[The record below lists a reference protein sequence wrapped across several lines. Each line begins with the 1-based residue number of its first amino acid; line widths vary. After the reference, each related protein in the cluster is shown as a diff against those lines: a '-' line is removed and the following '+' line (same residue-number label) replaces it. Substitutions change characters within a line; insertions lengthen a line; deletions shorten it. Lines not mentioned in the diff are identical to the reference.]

1 MSSSRSDD
9 PEVGARPD
17 SRPVKPTRPEKNPR
31 TEKAM
36 TKNKGAANSDS
47 SDPLR
52 PSDHVD
58 GDDSITQPRLGFVGW
73 LRWGW
78 RQLTSMRTALILLL
92 VLAIAAIPGSI
103 FPQRMADPNGVTQ
116 WERDNPDLFPVL
128 DGLKLFDVY
137 LSPWFSAIYLLL
149 FASLVG
155 CVIPRIKHH
164 AKALRARPPRT
175 PARLQRLED
184 YRAVT
189 RDPAADSGTKTGDA
203 EAEAAASIDVATKQ
217 LKALGYRVER
227 YDRGRTFSVS
237 AERGYWRETGN
248 LLFHLALVGVL
259 VTVGIG
265 GGFSYTGQRV
275 LVEGETFANTLLD
288 YDSMNR
294 GRFVSDDA
302 FSPYSMRLDSFD
314 VTYQPFG
321 EPGSGQAGD
330 FSANVTVQE
339 NGEERTGSVKVN
351 EPLGVAD
358 DDVFLLGNG
367 YAPTVTVRDPE
378 GNVVFTNSTPFLP
391 QDNNMTSLGVLKVPD
406 GLAEQV
412 GLVGFFYPTTGVLES
427 GAFFSAY
434 GDLTNPTLTLDV
446 YTGDLGINEG
456 VPRSVYVLDTT
467 GMTKL
472 TGRTTDVESIELAP
486 GQTAQ
491 LPNGLGSVTFEDESP
506 AGAADASQSVKRF
519 ASLQIH
525 RDESGVWVLGF
536 ALLALGGLMIA
547 LFVPRRRV
555 WVKATAHD
563 GEIALEYA
571 ALARGEDPTLAAAV
585 EDLVAGHARLLDA
598 AGGTTARPTIDD
610 TADESAEPEAP
621 ATDTRKVD

>member
-1 MSSSRSDD
+1 M
-9 PEVGARPD
+9 
-17 SRPVKPTRPEKNPR
+17 
-31 TEKAM
+31 
-36 TKNKGAANSDS
+36 NSDTT

-128 DGLKLFDVY
+128 DALKLFDVY

-155 CVIPRIKHH
+155 CVIPRIRHH

-184 YRAVT
+184 YRAVM
-189 RDPAADSGTKTGDA
+189 RDPAGDA
-203 EAEAAASIDVATKQ
+203 DAEAAASASVDVATKQ

-275 LVEGETFANTLLD
+275 IVEGETFANTLID

-294 GRFVSDDA
+294 GRFVGDDA
-302 FSPYSMRLDSFD
+302 LAPYSMRLDSFD
-314 VTYQPFG
+314 VTYQPYG

-339 NGEERTGSVKVN
+339 NGEERTGAVKVN
-351 EPLGVAD
+351 EPLAVAD

-367 YAPTVTVRDPE
+367 YAPTITVRNAADE
-378 GNVVFTNSTPFLP
+378 VVFTGSVPFLP
-391 QDNNMTSLGVLKVPD
+391 QDNNMFSLGIVKVTD
-406 GLAEQV
+406 GMPEQL
-412 GLVGFFYPTTGVLES
+412 GIRALFYPTAATGAD
-427 GAFFSAY
+427 GTIASAY
-434 GDLTNPTLTLDV
+434 GDLVNPLLTLDV
-446 YTGDLGINEG
+446 FEGDLGVNEG

-467 GMTKL
+467 ELTQL
-472 TGRTTDVESIELAP
+472 TGRAIGEKSIELSP
-486 GQTAQ
+486 GKTAD
-491 LPNGLGSVTFEDESP
+491 LPNGLGTITFEDDSP
-506 AGAADASQSVKRF
+506 EGATDVSQSVKRF

-525 RDESGVWVLGF
+525 RDDSGPLVLGF
-536 ALLALGGLMIA
+536 ALLALAGLMLA

-555 WVKATAHD
+555 WVKATAEA
-563 GEIALEYA
+563 GAVNLEYA

-585 EDLVAGHARLLDA
+585 DDLVAGHTRLLDA
-598 AGGTTARPTIDD
+598 AGGTKARD
-610 TADESAEPEAP
+610 TEREAEGEPAPSDEPQPP
-621 ATDTRKVD
+621 ASDSPKVD

>member
-1 MSSSRSDD
+1 MSSSRSDH
-9 PEVGARPD
+9 AAK
-17 SRPVKPTRPEKNPR
+17 STSPEKNPR
-31 TEKAM
+31 TENTM
-36 TKNKGAANSDS
+36 TENKGAVNSDS

-58 GDDSITQPRLGFVGW
+58 GDDTITQPRLGFVGW

-128 DGLKLFDVY
+128 DGLKMFDVY

-189 RDPAADSGTKTGDA
+189 RDPSADSGTKTGDA
-203 EAEAAASIDVATKQ
+203 DAEAAASIEVATKQ

-294 GRFVSDDA
+294 GRFVGDDA
-302 FSPYSMRLDSFD
+302 FAPYSMRLDSFD

-339 NGEERTGSVKVN
+339 NGEERTGAVKVN
-351 EPLGVAD
+351 EPLAVAD

-378 GNVVFTNSTPFLP
+378 GKVVFTGSTPFLP
-391 QDNNMTSLGVLKVPD
+391 QDTSMTSLGVLKVPD

-412 GLVGFFYPTTGVLES
+412 GLVGFFYPTTGVLDT

-472 TGRTTDVESIELAP
+472 TGRTTDVESIELTP

-491 LPNGLGSVTFEDESP
+491 LPNGLGSVTFEDDSP
-506 AGAADASQSVKRF
+506 AGATDASQSVKRF

-555 WVKATAHD
+555 WVKATARD

-585 EDLVAGHARLLDA
+585 DDLVAGHTRLLDA
-598 AGGTTARPTIDD
+598 AGGTTARSPIDD
-610 TADESAEPEAP
+610 TADESAEPETPAP
-621 ATDTRKVD
+621 ETRKVD

>member
-1 MSSSRSDD
+1 
-9 PEVGARPD
+9 
-17 SRPVKPTRPEKNPR
+17 
-31 TEKAM
+31 M
-36 TKNKGAANSDS
+36 TKNKGAVNGDS

-128 DGLKLFDVY
+128 DAMKMFDVY

-189 RDPAADSGTKTGDA
+189 RDPAADSGTRTGDA

-227 YDRGRTFSVS
+227 YDRGRIFSVS

-294 GRFVSDDA
+294 GRFVGDDA
-302 FSPYSMRLDSFD
+302 FAPYSMRLDSFD

-339 NGEERTGSVKVN
+339 NGEERTGAVKVN
-351 EPLGVAD
+351 EPLAVAD

-367 YAPTVTVRDPE
+367 YAPTVTVRDPD
-378 GNVVFTNSTPFLP
+378 GKVVFTGSTPFLP

-412 GLVGFFYPTTGVLES
+412 GLVGFFYPTTGVLDT

-472 TGRTTDVESIELAP
+472 TGRSTDVESIELTP

-491 LPNGLGSVTFEDESP
+491 LPDGLGSVTFEDDSP
-506 AGAADASQSVKRF
+506 AGATDASESVKRF

-536 ALLALGGLMIA
+536 ALLALGGLMVA

-555 WVKATAHD
+555 WVKATAKD
-563 GEIALEYA
+563 GAVALEYA

-585 EDLVAGHARLLDA
+585 DDLVAGHARLLDA
-598 AGGTTARPTIDD
+598 AGGTKAQPTPDE
-610 TADESAEPEAP
+610 TADQPAEPEAP
-621 ATDTRKVD
+621 ATDTRK

>member
-1 MSSSRSDD
+1 MSSTTDR
-9 PEVGARPD
+9 
-17 SRPVKPTRPEKNPR
+17 
-31 TEKAM
+31 
-36 TKNKGAANSDS
+36 S

-58 GDDSITQPRLGFVGW
+58 GEESITQPRLGVVGW

-128 DGLKLFDVY
+128 DSLKLFDVY

-175 PARLQRLED
+175 PVRLTRLAD
-184 YRAVT
+184 YRAVD
-189 RDPAADSGTKTGDA
+189 RSSADPTAD
-203 EAEAAASIDVATKQ
+203 AAASIDIAAKQ

-227 YDRGRTFSVS
+227 YDSGRTFSAS

-259 VTVGIG
+259 ITIGVG
-265 GGFSYTGQRV
+265 GGFAYTGQRV

-294 GRFVSDDA
+294 GRFVADDA
-302 FSPYSMRLDSFD
+302 LAPYSMRLDTFD

-351 EPLGVAD
+351 EPLAVAD

-367 YAPTVTVRDPE
+367 YAPTITVRDPD
-378 GNVVFTNSTPFLP
+378 GDVVFTNSTPFLP
-391 QDNNMTSLGVLKVPD
+391 QDNNMTSLGVIKVPD

-412 GLVGFFYPTTGVLES
+412 GLVGFFYPTTGVLDT

-467 GMTKL
+467 GMTKV
-472 TGRTTDVESIELAP
+472 TGRTTDLESIELTP
-486 GQTAQ
+486 GQTAD
-491 LPNGLGSVTFEDESP
+491 LPNGLGTVTFDDESP
-506 AGAADASQSVKRF
+506 AGATDLSQSVKRF

-536 ALLALGGLMIA
+536 ALLALGGLMLA

-555 WVKATAHD
+555 WIKATSAD
-563 GEIALEYA
+563 GAVALEYA
-571 ALARGEDPTLAAAV
+571 GLARGEDPTLAAAV
-585 EDLVAGHARLLDA
+585 DDLVAGHARLLDA
-598 AGGTTARPTIDD
+598 AGVTQAVETPDAPEAGPEPA
-610 TADESAEPEAP
+610 AEAEPAADAEPAAEAEP
-621 ATDTRKVD
+621 AADAETERPASDTPKVD

>member
-1 MSSSRSDD
+1 MSSTTDR
-9 PEVGARPD
+9 
-17 SRPVKPTRPEKNPR
+17 
-31 TEKAM
+31 
-36 TKNKGAANSDS
+36 S

-58 GDDSITQPRLGFVGW
+58 GEESITQPRLGFVGW

-116 WERDNPDLFPVL
+116 WERDNPDLFPIL

-155 CVIPRIKHH
+155 CVIPRIRHH
-164 AKALRARPPRT
+164 AKALQARPPRT
-175 PARLQRLED
+175 PARLKRLAD
-184 YRAVT
+184 FRAVERT
-189 RDPAADSGTKTGDA
+189 STDA
-203 EAEAAASIDVATKQ
+203 PAEAAASIDIAQKQ

-227 YDRGRTFSVS
+227 YDDKRSSSVS

-259 VTVGIG
+259 ITVGVG
-265 GGFSYTGQRV
+265 GGFAYTGQRV

-294 GRFVSDDA
+294 GRFVSDGA
-302 FSPYSMRLDSFD
+302 LAPYSMRLDSFD

-358 DDVFLLGNG
+358 DNVFLLGNG
-367 YAPTVTVRDPE
+367 YAPTITVRDPA
-378 GNVVFTNSTPFLP
+378 GDVVFTNSTPFLP
-391 QDNNMTSLGVLKVPD
+391 QDNNMTSLGVIKIPD
-406 GLAEQV
+406 GLSEQV
-412 GLVGFFYPTTGVLES
+412 GLVGFFYPTTGVLDT
-427 GAFFSAY
+427 GAFFSGF

-456 VPRSVYVLDTT
+456 IPRSVYVLDTT
-467 GMTKL
+467 GMTKV
-472 TGRTTDVESIELAP
+472 TGRTTDLESIELTP
-486 GQTAQ
+486 GQTAD
-491 LPNGLGSVTFEDESP
+491 LPNGLGTVTFEDESP
-506 AGAADASQSVKRF
+506 AGATDASQSVKRF

-525 RDESGVWVLGF
+525 RDASGPWVLGF
-536 ALLALGGLMIA
+536 ALLALGGLMLA
-547 LFVPRRRV
+547 LFIPRRRV
-555 WVKATAHD
+555 WVKATAAD
-563 GEIALEYA
+563 GAVSIEYA
-571 ALARGEDPTLAAAV
+571 GLARGEDPTLATAV
-585 EDLVAGHARLLDA
+585 DDLVAGHARLLDA
-598 AGGTTARPTIDD
+598 AGVTAAVPEPED
-610 TADESAEPEAP
+610 AEPEDAEEPEGPGEPAAPSDESEIEPGTTP
-621 ATDTRKVD
+621 ATESEGDPDRPASDIPKVD

>member
-1 MSSSRSDD
+1 MSSSRSD
-9 PEVGARPD
+9 GSGR
-17 SRPVKPTRPEKNPR
+17 SQKNTRPEK
-31 TEKAM
+31 TT
-36 TKNKGAANSDS
+36 TKNKGAVNSDS

-78 RQLTSMRTALILLL
+78 RQLTSMRTALVLLL

-128 DGLKLFDVY
+128 DGLKMFDVY

-203 EAEAAASIDVATKQ
+203 EAEAAASIDVATQQ

-259 VTVGIG
+259 VTVGVG

-294 GRFVSDDA
+294 GRFVADDA

-367 YAPTVTVRDPE
+367 YAPTVTVRDPD

-391 QDNNMTSLGVLKVPD
+391 QDTNMTSLGVLKIPD

-472 TGRTTDVESIELAP
+472 TGRSTDVESIELVP

-491 LPNGLGSVTFEDESP
+491 LPNGLGAVTFEDESP
-506 AGAADASQSVKRF
+506 AGATDSSESVKRF

-585 EDLVAGHARLLDA
+585 DDLVAGHARLLDA
-598 AGGTTARPTIDD
+598 AGGTVVRAETDAADD
-610 TADESAEPEAP
+610 DIAEDPAAPDAP
-621 ATDTRKVD
+621 APDTRKVD

>member
-1 MSSSRSDD
+1 
-9 PEVGARPD
+9 
-17 SRPVKPTRPEKNPR
+17 
-31 TEKAM
+31 M
-36 TKNKGAANSDS
+36 TSDS

-58 GDDSITQPRLGFVGW
+58 GDDTITQPRLGFVGW

-128 DGLKLFDVY
+128 DALKLFDVY

-149 FASLVG
+149 FTSLVG

-175 PARLQRLED
+175 PARLSRLED
-184 YRAVT
+184 HRTVT
-189 RDPAADSGTKTGDA
+189 RHPVTGSGTGTGDA

-227 YDRGRTFSVS
+227 YDRGTTYSVS

-259 VTVGIG
+259 VTIGVG
-265 GGFSYTGQRV
+265 GGFAYTGQRV

-294 GRFVSDDA
+294 GRFVADDA
-302 FSPYSMRLDSFD
+302 FAPYSMRLDSFD

-330 FSANVTVQE
+330 FSANVTVLE
-339 NGEERTGSVKVN
+339 DGEEREGAVKVN
-351 EPLGVAD
+351 EPLSVAD
-358 DDVFLLGNG
+358 DDIFLLGNG

-378 GNVVFTNSTPFLP
+378 GNVVFHNSTPFLP
-391 QDNNMTSLGVLKVPD
+391 QDNFMTSLGVLKVPD

-412 GLVGFFYPTTGVLES
+412 GLVGFFYPTTGVLDT

-434 GDLTNPTLTLDV
+434 PDLTNPTLTLDV
-446 YTGDLGINEG
+446 YTGDLGIDEG
-456 VPRSVYVLDTT
+456 VPRSVYVLDTSE
-467 GMTKL
+467 MTKL
-472 TGRTTDVESIELAP
+472 TGRSTDVESIELSP
-486 GQTAQ
+486 GETAQ
-491 LPNGLGSVTFEDESP
+491 LPNGLGSVTFEDDSP
-506 AGAADASQSVKRF
+506 AGATDASESVKRF

-525 RDESGVWVLGF
+525 RDESGVIVLGF
-536 ALLALGGLMIA
+536 ALLALGGLMLA
-547 LFVPRRRV
+547 LFVPRRRM
-555 WVKATAHD
+555 WVKATAAD
-563 GEIALEYA
+563 GAVELEYA
-571 ALARGEDPTLAAAV
+571 ALARGEDPTLARAV
-585 EDLVAGHARLLDA
+585 DDLRAGHARLLDA
-598 AGGTTARPTIDD
+598 AGGTVARTTDD
-610 TADESAEPEAP
+610 DADGEPADAAAESAPP
-621 ATDTRKVD
+621 AAETRKVD

>member
-1 MSSSRSDD
+1 
-9 PEVGARPD
+9 
-17 SRPVKPTRPEKNPR
+17 
-31 TEKAM
+31 M
-36 TKNKGAANSDS
+36 TKAAATTKNSDS

-58 GDDSITQPRLGFVGW
+58 GDDSIAQPRLGLVGW

-78 RQLTSMRTALILLL
+78 RQLTSMRTALVLLL

-116 WERDNPDLFPVL
+116 WQRDNPDIFPIL

-149 FASLVG
+149 FTSLVG

-164 AKALRARPPRT
+164 AKALQARPPRT

-184 YRAVT
+184 YRAVQRT
-189 RDPAADSGTKTGDA
+189 PSTGAGTGED
-203 EAEAAASIDVATKQ
+203 AEAAASASVDIATTQ

-259 VTVGIG
+259 ITVGVG

-275 LVEGETFANTLLD
+275 LVEGETFANTLVD

-294 GRFVSDDA
+294 GRFVGDDA
-302 FSPYSMRLDSFD
+302 LAPYSMRLDSFD
-314 VTYQPFG
+314 VSYQPFG

-330 FSANVTVQE
+330 FSANVTVKE

-358 DDVFLLGNG
+358 DNVFLLGNG
-367 YAPTVTVRDPE
+367 YAPTITVRDADGE
-378 GNVVFTNSTPFLP
+378 VVFTNSIPFLP
-391 QDNNMTSLGVLKVPD
+391 QDTQMTSLGVIKITD
-406 GLAEQV
+406 GLPEQL
-412 GLVGFFYPTTGVLES
+412 GLLGFFYPTTGVLDT

-446 YTGDLGINEG
+446 YSGDLGINDG
-456 VPRSVYVLDTT
+456 TPRSVYVLDTT
-467 GMTKL
+467 DLTKL
-472 TGRTTDVESIELAP
+472 TGRTTDVESIELTP
-486 GQTAQ
+486 GETAD
-491 LPNGLGSVTFEDESP
+491 LPNGMGTVTFEDDSP
-506 AGAADASQSVKRF
+506 AGATDLSQSVKRF

-525 RDESGVWVLGF
+525 RDDSGPWVLGF
-536 ALLALGGLMIA
+536 ALLALGGLMLA

-555 WVKATAHD
+555 WVKATAGAD
-563 GEIALEYA
+563 GIALEYA
-571 ALARGEDPTLAAAV
+571 GLARGEDPTIATALD
-585 EDLVAGHARLLDA
+585 DLVAGHARLLDA
-598 AGGTTARPTIDD
+598 DGSSTAV
-610 TADESAEPEAP
+610 AESSAP
-621 ATDTRKVD
+621 PASDLPKVD

>member
-1 MSSSRSDD
+1 
-9 PEVGARPD
+9 
-17 SRPVKPTRPEKNPR
+17 
-31 TEKAM
+31 M
-36 TKNKGAANSDS
+36 TKNKSAVTNDS

-58 GDDSITQPRLGFVGW
+58 GDDTITQPRLGFVGW

-78 RQLTSMRTALILLL
+78 RQLTSMRTALVLLL

-149 FASLVG
+149 FTSLVG

-164 AKALRARPPRT
+164 AKALQARPPRT
-175 PARLQRLED
+175 PARLRRLED

-189 RDPAADSGTKTGDA
+189 RDTVADSGTRTGDA
-203 EAEAAASIDVATKQ
+203 AAEAAASIDVATKQ

-227 YDRGRTFSVS
+227 YDRGRTYSVS

-259 VTVGIG
+259 VTIGVG
-265 GGFSYTGQRV
+265 GGFAYTGQRV

-294 GRFVSDDA
+294 GRFVSDDSFA
-302 FSPYSMRLDSFD
+302 PYSMRLDSFD

-321 EPGSGQAGD
+321 EPGSGQAGN
-330 FSANVTVQE
+330 FSANMTIQE
-339 NGEERTGSVKVN
+339 NGEEREGAVKVN

-378 GNVVFTNSTPFLP
+378 GNVVFHNSTPFLP

-412 GLVGFFYPTTGVLES
+412 GLVGFFYPTTGVLDT

-434 GDLTNPTLTLDV
+434 PDLTNPTLTLDV
-446 YTGDLGINEG
+446 YTGDLGINDG
-456 VPRSVYVLDTT
+456 VPRSVYVLDTSD
-467 GMTKL
+467 MTKL
-472 TGRTTDVESIELAP
+472 TGRSTDVESIELSP
-486 GQTAQ
+486 GETAQ
-491 LPNGLGSVTFEDESP
+491 LPNGLGSVTFDDESP
-506 AGAADASQSVKRF
+506 EGATDASESVKRF

-525 RDESGVWVLGF
+525 RDESGVFVLGF
-536 ALLALGGLMIA
+536 ALLALGGLMLA

-555 WVKATAHD
+555 WVKATAAD
-563 GEIALEYA
+563 GAVDLEYA
-571 ALARGEDPTLAAAV
+571 ALARGEDPTLARAV
-585 EDLVAGHARLLDA
+585 DDLRAGHARLLDA
-598 AGGTTARPTIDD
+598 AGGTAARTPED
-610 TADESAEPEAP
+610 ADEDAADAAADPAAP
-621 ATDTRKVD
+621 APGK

>member
-1 MSSSRSDD
+1 MSS
-9 PEVGARPD
+9 
-17 SRPVKPTRPEKNPR
+17 T
-31 TEKAM
+31 TER
-36 TKNKGAANSDS
+36 S

-58 GDDSITQPRLGFVGW
+58 GEESITQPRLGLVGW

-116 WERDNPDLFPVL
+116 WERENPDLFPIL

-155 CVIPRIKHH
+155 CVIPRIRHH
-164 AKALRARPPRT
+164 AKALQARPPRT
-175 PARLQRLED
+175 PARLQRLAD
-184 YRAVT
+184 FRAVERT
-189 RDPAADSGTKTGDA
+189 STDAATDA
-203 EAEAAASIDVATKQ
+203 SASIDIAQKQ
-217 LKALGYRVER
+217 LRALGYRVER
-227 YDRGRTFSVS
+227 YDDRRSSSVS

-259 VTVGIG
+259 ITVGVG
-265 GGFSYTGQRV
+265 GGFAYTGQRV

-294 GRFVSDDA
+294 GRFVGDGA
-302 FSPYSMRLDSFD
+302 LAPYSMRLDSFD

-358 DDVFLLGNG
+358 DNVFLLGNG
-367 YAPTVTVRDPE
+367 YAPTVTVRNPE
-378 GNVVFTNSTPFLP
+378 GDVVFTNSTPFLP
-391 QDNNMTSLGVLKVPD
+391 QDNNMTSLGVLKIPD
-406 GLAEQV
+406 GLSEQV
-412 GLVGFFYPTTGVLES
+412 GLVGFFYPTTGVLDT
-427 GAFFSAY
+427 GAFFSAFPE
-434 GDLTNPTLTLDV
+434 LTNPTLTLDV

-456 VPRSVYVLDTT
+456 IPRSVYVLDTT
-467 GMTKL
+467 GMTKV
-472 TGRTTDVESIELAP
+472 TGRSTDLESIELTP
-486 GQTAQ
+486 GQTAD
-491 LPNGLGSVTFEDESP
+491 LPNGMGTVTFEDESP
-506 AGAADASQSVKRF
+506 AGATDASQSVKRF

-525 RDESGVWVLGF
+525 RDASGPWVLGF
-536 ALLALGGLMIA
+536 ALLALGGLMLA

-555 WVKATAHD
+555 WVKATAAD
-563 GEIALEYA
+563 GAVSLEYA
-571 ALARGEDPTLAAAV
+571 GLARGEDPTLAHAV
-585 EDLVAGHARLLDA
+585 DDLVAGHARLLDTAGVTA
-598 AGGTTARPTIDD
+598 AVPEPEEEPEPEPEEGPETEPEEEPEP
-610 TADESAEPEAP
+610 ADEPGTAEEPGSDDRLDADAQTDSEREADGP
-621 ATDTRKVD
+621 ASDTPKVD

>member
-1 MSSSRSDD
+1 M
-9 PEVGARPD
+9 
-17 SRPVKPTRPEKNPR
+17 
-31 TEKAM
+31 
-36 TKNKGAANSDS
+36 NSDTT

-58 GDDSITQPRLGFVGW
+58 GDDTITQPRLGLVGW

-78 RQLTSMRTALILLL
+78 RQLTSMRTALVLLL

-128 DGLKLFDVY
+128 DALKLFDVY

-155 CVIPRIKHH
+155 CVIPRIRHH
-164 AKALRARPPRT
+164 AKALRALPPRT

-184 YRAVT
+184 YRTVV
-189 RDPAADSGTKTGDA
+189 RDPSSGSGAEGSGSGNDAAKADA
-203 EAEAAASIDVATKQ
+203 GAAASESIDVATKQ

-227 YDRGRTFSVS
+227 YDRGTTFSVS

-275 LVEGETFANTLLD
+275 LVEGETFANTLVD

-294 GRFVSDDA
+294 GRFVGDDA
-302 FSPYSMRLDSFD
+302 LAPYSMRLDSFD
-314 VTYQPFG
+314 VTYVPFG
-321 EPGSGQAGD
+321 EPGSGQAAN
-330 FSANVTVQE
+330 FSANVTTQQGGTE
-339 NGEERTGSVKVN
+339 STGAVKVN
-351 EPLGVAD
+351 EPLPVAD

-367 YAPTVTVRDPE
+367 YAPTVTVRDPD
-378 GNVVFTNSTPFLP
+378 GKVVFKNSTPFLP
-391 QDNNMTSLGVLKVPD
+391 QDNNMTSLGVLKIAD

-412 GLVGFFYPTTGVLES
+412 GLVGFFYPTTGILDS

-472 TGRTTDVESIELAP
+472 TGRTTDVESIELTP
-486 GQTAQ
+486 GQTAE
-491 LPNGLGSVTFEDESP
+491 LPNGLGTVTFDDESP
-506 AGAADASQSVKRF
+506 AGATDASQSVKRF

-525 RDESGVWVLGF
+525 RDDSGPWVLGF
-536 ALLALGGLMIA
+536 ALLALGGLMLA

-555 WVKATAHD
+555 WVKATAAD
-563 GEIALEYA
+563 GAVSLEYA
-571 ALARGEDPTLAAAV
+571 ALARGEDPTLAGALD
-585 EDLVAGHARLLDA
+585 DLVTGHARLLDA
-598 AGGTTARPTIDD
+598 AGGTTARAADD
-610 TADESAEPEAP
+610 SAD
-621 ATDTRKVD
+621 TDTHSDADADAEASDPSSDTPKVD

>member
-1 MSSSRSDD
+1 MTSD
-9 PEVGARPD
+9 
-17 SRPVKPTRPEKNPR
+17 TTN
-31 TEKAM
+31 
-36 TKNKGAANSDS
+36 
-47 SDPLR
+47 DPLR

-58 GDDSITQPRLGFVGW
+58 GDDSITQPRLGVVGW

-116 WERDNPDLFPVL
+116 WQRDNPDLFPVL
-128 DGLKLFDVY
+128 DALKLFDVY

-155 CVIPRIKHH
+155 CVIPRIRHH

-184 YRAVT
+184 YREVV
-189 RDPAADSGTKTGDA
+189 RDPSASSGTQPD
-203 EAEAAASIDVATKQ
+203 AEAAASSSIDIATKQ

-275 LVEGETFANTLLD
+275 IVEGETFANTLID

-294 GRFVSDDA
+294 GRFVGDDA
-302 FSPYSMRLDSFD
+302 LAPYSMRLDSFD
-314 VTYQPFG
+314 VTYQPYG

-339 NGEERTGSVKVN
+339 NGDERTGAVKVN
-351 EPLGVAD
+351 EPLSVAD
-358 DDVFLLGNG
+358 DDIFLLGNG
-367 YAPTVTVRDPE
+367 YAPTITVRNADDE
-378 GNVVFTNSTPFLP
+378 VVFTGSVPFLP
-391 QDNNMTSLGVLKVPD
+391 QDNNMFSLGIVKITD
-406 GLAEQV
+406 GMPEQL
-412 GLVGFFYPTTGVLES
+412 GIRALFYPTAATGTD
-427 GAFFSAY
+427 GTIASAY
-434 GDLTNPTLTLDV
+434 GDLVNPLLTLDV
-446 YTGDLGINEG
+446 FEGDLGVNDG

-467 GMTKL
+467 DLTQL
-472 TGRTTDVESIELAP
+472 TGRAIGKESIELSP
-486 GQTAQ
+486 GKTAD
-491 LPNGLGSVTFEDESP
+491 LPDGLGTITFEDESP
-506 AGAADASQSVKRF
+506 AGATDASQSVKRF

-525 RDESGVWVLGF
+525 RDDSGPFVLGF
-536 ALLALGGLMIA
+536 ALLALAGLMIA

-555 WVKATAHD
+555 WVKATAD
-563 GEIALEYA
+563 GGAVNLEYA

-585 EDLVAGHARLLDA
+585 DDLVAGHGRLLDA
-598 AGGTTARPTIDD
+598 AGGTTARTIPDD
-610 TADESAEPEAP
+610 ADPSAESQP
-621 ATDTRKVD
+621 AASDSPKVD

>member
-1 MSSSRSDD
+1 MSPSRSD
-9 PEVGARPD
+9 RPAQ
-17 SRPVKPTRPEKNPR
+17 PP
-31 TEKAM
+31 
-36 TKNKGAANSDS
+36 TKNKGAVNSDS
-47 SDPLR
+47 TDPLR

-58 GDDSITQPRLGFVGW
+58 GDDSITQPRLGFIGW

-92 VLAIAAIPGSI
+92 VLAVAAIPGSI

-128 DGLKLFDVY
+128 DGLKMFDVY

-149 FASLVG
+149 FISLVG

-189 RDPAADSGTKTGDA
+189 RDPSADSGTRTGDA
-203 EAEAAASIDVATKQ
+203 EAEAAASIDVAAKQ

-259 VTVGIG
+259 ITVGIG

-294 GRFVSDDA
+294 GRFVGDDA
-302 FSPYSMRLDSFD
+302 FAPYSMRLDSFD

-321 EPGSGQAGD
+321 EPGSGQAGN

-351 EPLGVAD
+351 EPLAVAD

-367 YAPTVTVRDPE
+367 YAPTVTVRDPD
-378 GNVVFTNSTPFLP
+378 GKVVFTGSTPFLP

-412 GLVGFFYPTTGVLES
+412 GLVGFFYPTTGVLDT

-472 TGRTTDVESIELAP
+472 TGRTTDVESIELTP

-491 LPNGLGSVTFEDESP
+491 LPDGLGSVTFEDESP
-506 AGAADASQSVKRF
+506 AGATDASKSVKRF

-536 ALLALGGLMIA
+536 ALLALGGLMVA

-585 EDLVAGHARLLDA
+585 DDLVAGHARLLDT
-598 AGGTTARPTIDD
+598 AGGTIARPDD
-610 TADESAEPEAP
+610 TADESAEPESTP
-621 ATDTRKVD
+621 ASDTRKVD

>member
-1 MSSSRSDD
+1 M
-9 PEVGARPD
+9 
-17 SRPVKPTRPEKNPR
+17 
-31 TEKAM
+31 
-36 TKNKGAANSDS
+36 NSDS

-58 GDDSITQPRLGFVGW
+58 GDDSITQPRLGVVGW

-116 WERDNPDLFPVL
+116 WERDNPDLFPIL
-128 DGLKLFDVY
+128 DNLKLFDVY

-149 FASLVG
+149 FTSLVG

-184 YRAVT
+184 YRSVT
-189 RDPAADSGTKTGDA
+189 REPVAGTGTGTGDA
-203 EAEAAASIDVATKQ
+203 QAEAAAAVDVATKQ

-259 VTVGIG
+259 VTIGVG
-265 GGFSYTGQRV
+265 GGFAYTGQRV

-294 GRFVSDDA
+294 GRFVGDDA
-302 FSPYSMRLDSFD
+302 FAPYSMRLDSFD

-330 FSANVTVQE
+330 FSANMTILE
-339 NGEERTGSVKVN
+339 NGEEREGAVKVN

-378 GNVVFTNSTPFLP
+378 GNVVFTGSTPFLP

-434 GDLTNPTLTLDV
+434 PDLTNPTLTLDV
-446 YTGDLGINEG
+446 YTGDLGINDG
-456 VPRSVYVLDTT
+456 VPRSVYVLDTSD
-467 GMTKL
+467 MTKL
-472 TGRTTDVESIELAP
+472 TGRSTDVESIELAP
-486 GQTAQ
+486 GETAQ

-506 AGAADASQSVKRF
+506 EGATDVSQSVKRF

-525 RDESGVWVLGF
+525 RDESGVFVLGF
-536 ALLALGGLMIA
+536 AILALAGLMLA

-555 WVKATAHD
+555 WVKATAAD
-563 GEIALEYA
+563 GAVELEYA
-571 ALARGEDPTLAAAV
+571 ALARGEDPTLARAV
-585 EDLVAGHARLLDA
+585 DDLRDGHARLLDA
-598 AGGTTARPTIDD
+598 AGGTVARTPADAETETAYAETAPPAAD
-610 TADESAEPEAP
+610 TP
-621 ATDTRKVD
+621 KVD

>member
-1 MSSSRSDD
+1 M
-9 PEVGARPD
+9 
-17 SRPVKPTRPEKNPR
+17 K
-31 TEKAM
+31 
-36 TKNKGAANSDS
+36 SDS

-58 GDDSITQPRLGFVGW
+58 GDETITQPRLGVVGW

-128 DGLKLFDVY
+128 DALKLFDVY

-149 FASLVG
+149 FTSLVG
-155 CVIPRIKHH
+155 CVIPRIRHH
-164 AKALRARPPRT
+164 AKALQARPPRT
-175 PARLQRLED
+175 PTRLQRLED
-184 YRAVT
+184 FRAVT
-189 RDPAADSGTKTGDA
+189 RDPVAATGTKTGDA
-203 EAEAAASIDVATKQ
+203 EAEAAASINVATKQ

-294 GRFVSDDA
+294 GRFVGDDA
-302 FSPYSMRLDSFD
+302 FAPYSMRLDTFD

-330 FSANVTVQE
+330 FSANVTVEE
-339 NGEERTGSVKVN
+339 NGEEREGAVKVN
-351 EPLGVAD
+351 EPLAVAD

-378 GNVVFTNSTPFLP
+378 GNVVFRNSTPFLP

-412 GLVGFFYPTTGVLES
+412 GLVGFFYPTTGVLDT

-434 GDLTNPTLTLDV
+434 PDLTNPTLTLDV
-446 YTGDLGINEG
+446 YTGDLGINDG
-456 VPRSVYVLDTT
+456 VPRSVYVLDTSD
-467 GMTKL
+467 MTKL

-486 GQTAQ
+486 GETAD
-491 LPNGLGSVTFEDESP
+491 LPNGLGTVTFEDESP
-506 AGAADASQSVKRF
+506 AGATDASQSVKRF

-536 ALLALGGLMIA
+536 AILALGGLMLA

-555 WVKATAHD
+555 WVKATTTDD
-563 GEIALEYA
+563 GAVALEYA
-571 ALARGEDPTLAAAV
+571 ALARGEDPTLARAV
-585 EDLVAGHARLLDA
+585 DDLVAGHARLLDA
-598 AGGTTARPTIDD
+598 AGGTTARTLQGAADDADHPT
-610 TADESAEPEAP
+610 ES
-621 ATDTRKVD
+621 DTRKVD

>member
-1 MSSSRSDD
+1 MSPSRSDQ
-9 PEVGARPD
+9 
-17 SRPVKPTRPEKNPR
+17 
-31 TEKAM
+31 
-36 TKNKGAANSDS
+36 TKTHRKDDVSSTTDRS

-58 GDDSITQPRLGFVGW
+58 GEESITQPRLGVVGW

-128 DGLKLFDVY
+128 DSLKLFDVY

-175 PARLQRLED
+175 PVRLTRLAD
-184 YRAVT
+184 YRAVD
-189 RDPAADSGTKTGDA
+189 RSSADPTAD
-203 EAEAAASIDVATKQ
+203 AAASIDIAAKQ

-227 YDRGRTFSVS
+227 YDSGRTFSAS

-259 VTVGIG
+259 ITIGVG
-265 GGFSYTGQRV
+265 GGFAYTGQRV

-294 GRFVSDDA
+294 GRFVADDA
-302 FSPYSMRLDSFD
+302 LAPYSMRLDTFD

-351 EPLGVAD
+351 EPLAVAD

-367 YAPTVTVRDPE
+367 YAPTITVRDPD
-378 GNVVFTNSTPFLP
+378 GDVVFTNSTPFLP
-391 QDNNMTSLGVLKVPD
+391 QDNNMTSLGVIKVPD

-412 GLVGFFYPTTGVLES
+412 GLVGFFYPTTGVLDT

-467 GMTKL
+467 GMTKV
-472 TGRTTDVESIELAP
+472 TGRTTDLESIELTP
-486 GQTAQ
+486 GQTAD
-491 LPNGLGSVTFEDESP
+491 LPNGLGTVTFDDESP
-506 AGAADASQSVKRF
+506 AGATDLSQSVKRF

-536 ALLALGGLMIA
+536 ALLALGGLMLA

-555 WVKATAHD
+555 WIKATSAD
-563 GEIALEYA
+563 GAVALEYA
-571 ALARGEDPTLAAAV
+571 GLARGEDPTLAAAV
-585 EDLVAGHARLLDA
+585 DDLVAGHARLLDA
-598 AGGTTARPTIDD
+598 AGVTQAVETPDAPEAGPEPA
-610 TADESAEPEAP
+610 AEAEPAADAEPAAEAEP
-621 ATDTRKVD
+621 AADAETERPASDTPKVD

>member
-1 MSSSRSDD
+1 MSSTTDR
-9 PEVGARPD
+9 
-17 SRPVKPTRPEKNPR
+17 
-31 TEKAM
+31 
-36 TKNKGAANSDS
+36 S

-58 GDDSITQPRLGFVGW
+58 GEESITQPRLGFVGW

-116 WERDNPDLFPVL
+116 WERDNPDLFPIL

-155 CVIPRIKHH
+155 CVIPRIRHH
-164 AKALRARPPRT
+164 AKALQARPPRT
-175 PARLQRLED
+175 PARLKRLAD
-184 YRAVT
+184 FRAVERT
-189 RDPAADSGTKTGDA
+189 STDA
-203 EAEAAASIDVATKQ
+203 PAEAAASIDIAQKQ

-227 YDRGRTFSVS
+227 YDDKRSSSVS

-259 VTVGIG
+259 ITVGVG
-265 GGFSYTGQRV
+265 GGFAYTGQRV

-294 GRFVSDDA
+294 GRFVSDGA
-302 FSPYSMRLDSFD
+302 LAPYSMRLDSFD

-358 DDVFLLGNG
+358 DNVFLLGNG
-367 YAPTVTVRDPE
+367 YAPTITVRDPA
-378 GNVVFTNSTPFLP
+378 GDIVFTNSTPFLP
-391 QDNNMTSLGVLKVPD
+391 QDNNMTSLGVIKIPD
-406 GLAEQV
+406 GLSEQV
-412 GLVGFFYPTTGVLES
+412 GLVGFFYPTTGVLDT
-427 GAFFSAY
+427 GAFFSGF

-456 VPRSVYVLDTT
+456 IPRSVYVLDTT
-467 GMTKL
+467 GMTKV
-472 TGRTTDVESIELAP
+472 TGRTTDLESIELTP
-486 GQTAQ
+486 GQTAD
-491 LPNGLGSVTFEDESP
+491 LPNGLGTVTFEDESP
-506 AGAADASQSVKRF
+506 AGATDASQSVKRF

-525 RDESGVWVLGF
+525 RDASGPWVLGF
-536 ALLALGGLMIA
+536 ALLALGGLMLA
-547 LFVPRRRV
+547 LFIPRRRV
-555 WVKATAHD
+555 WVKATAAD
-563 GEIALEYA
+563 GAVSIEYA
-571 ALARGEDPTLAAAV
+571 GLARGEDPTLATAV
-585 EDLVAGHARLLDA
+585 DDLVAGHARLLDA
-598 AGGTTARPTIDD
+598 AGVTAAVPEPED
-610 TADESAEPEAP
+610 AEPEDAEEPEGSGEPAAPSDESEIEPGTTP
-621 ATDTRKVD
+621 ATESEGDPDRPASDIPKVD

>member
-1 MSSSRSDD
+1 
-9 PEVGARPD
+9 
-17 SRPVKPTRPEKNPR
+17 
-31 TEKAM
+31 M
-36 TKNKGAANSDS
+36 TKNKGAVTTDS

-58 GDDSITQPRLGFVGW
+58 GDDTITQPRLGFVGW

-78 RQLTSMRTALILLL
+78 RQLTSMRTALVLLL

-128 DGLKLFDVY
+128 DALKLFDVY

-149 FASLVG
+149 FTSLVG

-164 AKALRARPPRT
+164 AKALQARPPRT
-175 PARLQRLED
+175 PARLRRLED

-189 RDPAADSGTKTGDA
+189 RDTVADSGTRTGDA
-203 EAEAAASIDVATKQ
+203 AAEAAASIDVATKQ

-227 YDRGRTFSVS
+227 YDRGHTYSVS

-259 VTVGIG
+259 VTIGVG
-265 GGFSYTGQRV
+265 GGFAYTGQRV

-294 GRFVSDDA
+294 GRFVADDSFA
-302 FSPYSMRLDSFD
+302 PYSMRLDSFD

-321 EPGSGQAGD
+321 EPGSGQAGN
-330 FSANVTVQE
+330 FSANMTIQE
-339 NGEERTGSVKVN
+339 NGEEREGAVKVN

-378 GNVVFTNSTPFLP
+378 GNVVFHNSTPFLP

-412 GLVGFFYPTTGVLES
+412 GLVGFFYPTTGVLDT

-434 GDLTNPTLTLDV
+434 PDLTNPTLTLDV
-446 YTGDLGINEG
+446 YTGDLGINDG
-456 VPRSVYVLDTT
+456 VPRSVYVLDTSD
-467 GMTKL
+467 MTKL
-472 TGRTTDVESIELAP
+472 TGRSTDVESIELSP
-486 GQTAQ
+486 GETAQ
-491 LPNGLGSVTFEDESP
+491 LPNGLGSVTFDDESP
-506 AGAADASQSVKRF
+506 EGATDASESVKRF

-525 RDESGVWVLGF
+525 RDESGVFVLGF
-536 ALLALGGLMIA
+536 ALLALGGLMLA

-555 WVKATAHD
+555 WVKATAAD
-563 GEIALEYA
+563 GAVDLEYA
-571 ALARGEDPTLAAAV
+571 ALARGEDPTLARAV
-585 EDLVAGHARLLDA
+585 DDLRAGHARLLDA
-598 AGGTTARPTIDD
+598 AGGTIARTPED
-610 TADESAEPEAP
+610 ADEDAADAVADPAAP
-621 ATDTRKVD
+621 APGK

>member
-1 MSSSRSDD
+1 MSSSRSDRS
-9 PEVGARPD
+9 E
-17 SRPVKPTRPEKNPR
+17 KTRPEQ
-31 TEKAM
+31 TT
-36 TKNKGAANSDS
+36 TKNKGAVNSDS

-78 RQLTSMRTALILLL
+78 RQLTSMRTALVLLL

-128 DGLKLFDVY
+128 DGLKMFDVY

-203 EAEAAASIDVATKQ
+203 EAEAAASIDVATTQ

-227 YDRGRTFSVS
+227 YDRGHTYSVS

-259 VTVGIG
+259 VTVGVG

-294 GRFVSDDA
+294 GRFVGDDA

-339 NGEERTGSVKVN
+339 NGEERTGAVKVN

-367 YAPTVTVRDPE
+367 YAPTVTVRDPD

-391 QDNNMTSLGVLKVPD
+391 QDTNMTSLGVLKIPD

-472 TGRTTDVESIELAP
+472 TGRSTDVESIELVP

-491 LPNGLGSVTFEDESP
+491 LPNGLGSVTFDDESP
-506 AGAADASQSVKRF
+506 AGATDASESVKRF

-585 EDLVAGHARLLDA
+585 DDLVAGHARLLDA
-598 AGGTTARPTIDD
+598 AGGTTVRTETDAAGDD
-610 TADESAEPEAP
+610 TAEASATSDAP
-621 ATDTRKVD
+621 APDTRKVD